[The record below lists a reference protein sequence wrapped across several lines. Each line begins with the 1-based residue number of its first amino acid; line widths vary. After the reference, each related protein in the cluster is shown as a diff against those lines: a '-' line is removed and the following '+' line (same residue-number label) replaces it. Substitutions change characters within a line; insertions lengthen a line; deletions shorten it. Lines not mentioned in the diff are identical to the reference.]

1 MNEGPVTPGHGGSGQ
16 INADSSIPLP
26 EPNTLTRP
34 YRGLSAQEVE
44 IDLRDA
50 GAILEYLMGREVYR
64 RTEWL
69 LLSHGQDRALI
80 EVRKESFEP
89 LFSPVVDARVLALPD
104 RIVWIEDPDTDVG
117 NPTQLALTALK
128 HRRQGAD
135 AYAVQGRFE
144 HINVIWRP
152 QPVTVRVTEVVPPE
166 PAKLLEMAKTA
177 VGFDEDLP
185 PIDLVLDAV
194 DIRTMA
200 KDNPAPE
207 YLLPCRGSGVDLPG
221 DVTFLDT
228 RPEERH
234 EWTLIGCE
242 RSVQF
247 HRHFYGDAPA
257 QVDFC
262 PNKRAAALSPDA
274 LVLTKCCLLE
284 RGVEE
289 SGNTA
294 IVPWGS
300 NLDEVRLAL
309 RLITGVGPLPE
320 PKQIGSALAP

>member
-1 MNEGPVTPGHGGSGQ
+1 MSHRDAIQ
-16 INADSSIPLP
+16 LP

-34 YRGLSAQEVE
+34 YRGLSVQEVDF
-44 IDLRDA
+44 DLSSEQR
-50 GAILEYLMGREVYR
+50 ILDYILGREVYR

-69 LLSHGQDRALI
+69 LLSNLDARALI
-80 EVRKESFEP
+80 EVRKESFDP
-89 LFSPVVDARVLALPD
+89 LFSPVVTARVLALPD
-104 RIVWIEDPDTDVG
+104 KVVWIEDPDTDVG
-117 NPTQLALTALK
+117 NPTQLAMTALR
-128 HRRQGAD
+128 HERQGAD
-135 AYAVQGRFE
+135 AYAVQGKFE

-152 QPVTVRVTEVVPPE
+152 QPVRVVVTEVIPPT
-166 PAKLLEMAKTA
+166 PAKLLELAKTA

-185 PIDLVLDAV
+185 PLDLVLDAV

-200 KDNPAPE
+200 ADNPADT

-221 DVTFLDT
+221 EVTFLDT
-228 RPEERH
+228 RPEGRGD
-234 EWTLIGCE
+234 WILIGCE

-247 HRHFYGDAPA
+247 HRHFYGDEPT

-262 PNKRAAALSPDA
+262 PNHRSATLAEDT

-284 RGVEE
+284 RGVEVR
-289 SGNTA
+289 GNTA

-320 PKQIGSALAP
+320 QKQIGSALTP

>member
-1 MNEGPVTPGHGGSGQ
+1 M
-16 INADSSIPLP
+16 IPLP
-26 EPNTLTRP
+26 EANTLTRP

-44 IDLRDA
+44 IDLTSEE
-50 GAILEYLMGREVYR
+50 AILDYIMGREVYR

-69 LLSHGQDRALI
+69 LLSHGDDRALVA
-80 EVRKESFEP
+80 VRKDSFDP
-89 LFSPVVDARVLALPD
+89 LFSPVVEARVLALPH
-104 RIVWIEDPDTDVG
+104 RIAYIEDVSTDVG
-117 NPTQLALTALK
+117 NPTQLALTAL
-128 HRRQGAD
+128 RFASADTD
-135 AYAVQGRFE
+135 AYAVKGKFE
-144 HINVIWRP
+144 HINVIWKP
-152 QPVTVRVTEVVPPE
+152 APVRVIVTEVIPPE
-166 PAKLLEMAKTA
+166 PAKLLELAKLA

-185 PIDLVLDAV
+185 PIELVLDAV
-194 DIRTMA
+194 DIREMA
-200 KDNPAPE
+200 EANPADG

-228 RPEERH
+228 RPPERQ

-247 HRHFYGDAPA
+247 HRHFYGDEPT

-262 PNKRAAALSPDA
+262 PNRRSSQLADDP

-284 RGVEE
+284 RGVEVR
-289 SGNTA
+289 GNTA

-309 RLITGVGPLPE
+309 RLITGVGPIPE
-320 PKQIGSALAP
+320 PKQIGSALSP

>member
-1 MNEGPVTPGHGGSGQ
+1 MPTSD
-16 INADSSIPLP
+16 AIPLP

-34 YRGLSAQEVE
+34 YRGLSVQEVD
-44 IDLRDA
+44 IDLS
-50 GAILEYLMGREVYR
+50 GEHAIMDYILGREVYR

-69 LLSHGQDRALI
+69 LLSNGTDRALI
-80 EVRKESFEP
+80 EVRKDSLEP
-89 LFSPVVDARVLALPD
+89 LFSPVVAARVLALPD
-104 RIVWIEDPDTDVG
+104 KVVWINDPKTDVG
-117 NPTQLALTALK
+117 NPTQLAMTALR
-128 HRRQGAD
+128 HERAGAD
-135 AYAVQGRFE
+135 AYAVQGKFE

-152 QPVTVRVTEVVPPE
+152 QPVRVVVTEVIPPE
-166 PAKLLEMAKTA
+166 PAKLLEMAKLA
-177 VGFDEDLP
+177 VAFDEDLP
-185 PIDLVLDAV
+185 PIKLELDAV

-200 KDNPAPE
+200 STNPARE

-228 RPEERH
+228 RPDERKD
-234 EWTLIGCE
+234 WTLIGCE

-247 HRHFYGDAPA
+247 HRHFYGDEPA

-262 PNKRAAALSPDA
+262 PNLRSASLAPGT

-284 RGVEE
+284 RGVEAR
-289 SGNTA
+289 GNVA

-320 PKQIGSALAP
+320 PKQIGSALTP

>member
-1 MNEGPVTPGHGGSGQ
+1 MAHSE
-16 INADSSIPLP
+16 AIPLP

-34 YRGLSAQEVE
+34 YRGLSAQEAD
-44 IDLRDA
+44 IDLRSEQ
-50 GAILEYLMGREVYR
+50 AILDYILGREVYR

-69 LLSHGQDRALI
+69 LLSHGDDRALI

-89 LFSPVVDARVLALPD
+89 LFSPVVAARVLALPD
-104 RIVWIEDPDTDVG
+104 KVVWVEDPDTDVG
-117 NPTQLALTALK
+117 NPTQLAAAALR
-128 HRRQGAD
+128 HEREGAD

-152 QPVTVRVTEVVPPE
+152 RPVRVVVTEVVPPE
-166 PAKLLEMAKTA
+166 PAKLLEMARTA

-185 PIDLVLDAV
+185 PMDLVLDAV

-200 KDNPAPE
+200 SDNPASG

-221 DVTFLDT
+221 EVTFLDT
-228 RPEERH
+228 RPEVRKD
-234 EWTLIGCE
+234 WTLIGCE

-247 HRHFYGDAPA
+247 HRHFYGDEPA

-262 PNKRAAALSPDA
+262 PTRRSATLPEGT

-284 RGVEE
+284 RGVEVR
-289 SGNTA
+289 GNTA
-294 IVPWGS
+294 IVPWGA

-320 PKQIGSALAP
+320 PKQIGSALTP

>member
-1 MNEGPVTPGHGGSGQ
+1 M
-16 INADSSIPLP
+16 IPFP

-34 YRGLSAQEVE
+34 YRGLSAQEVD
-44 IDLRDA
+44 IDLRDEQA
-50 GAILEYLMGREVYR
+50 VVDYLIGREVYR

-69 LLSHGQDRALI
+69 LLSRGSDRALI
-80 EVRKESFEP
+80 EVRKESLDP
-89 LFSPVVDARVLALPD
+89 LFSPVIEARVLALPD
-104 RIVWIEDPDTDVG
+104 RVVWIEDPATDVG
-117 NPTQLALTALK
+117 NPTQLATTALR
-128 HRRQGAD
+128 HARPDAD

-152 QPVTVRVTEVVPPE
+152 EPVRVIVTEVIPPE
-166 PAKLLEMAKTA
+166 PAKLLEMAKIA

-194 DIRTMA
+194 DIREMA
-200 KDNPAPE
+200 RANPAQE

-221 DVTFLDT
+221 EVAFLDT
-228 RPEERH
+228 RPDERH
-234 EWTLIGCE
+234 DWTLIGCE
-242 RSVQF
+242 RSLQF
-247 HRHFYGDAPA
+247 HRHFYGDEPA

-262 PNKRAAALSPDA
+262 PNRRSSSLAGDP

-284 RGVEE
+284 RGVEVR
-289 SGNTA
+289 GRTA

-320 PKQIGSALAP
+320 PKQIGSALTP